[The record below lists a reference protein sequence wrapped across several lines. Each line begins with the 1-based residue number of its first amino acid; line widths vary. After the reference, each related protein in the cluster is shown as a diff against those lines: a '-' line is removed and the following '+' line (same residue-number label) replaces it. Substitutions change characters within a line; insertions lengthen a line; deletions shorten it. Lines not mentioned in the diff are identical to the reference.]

1 MRKKESGSIEHLVG
15 DAQQRRG
22 ADWKVVEERLSTQ
35 SCRLSIRRDRF
46 VGEVESGVARHVI
59 GRLGTTRTTSLQHT
73 STRSSFQGMYVHKWW
88 ILI

>member
-35 SCRLSIRRDRF
+35 SCRLSIRRRDRF

-59 GRLGTTRTTSLQHT
+59 GRPGTTRHLVD
-73 STRSSFQGMYVHKWW
+73 FDLNK
-88 ILI
+88 